1 MNKEE
6 GDEQGQRDCEL
17 GIAIRTAKCAGTESI
32 TETET
37 MTETMTDG

>member
-6 GDEQGQRDCEL
+6 GDEQGQRDSEL
-17 GIAIRTAKCAGTESI
+17 GIPIRTAKHTG
-32 TETET
+32 TET

>member
-6 GDEQGQRDCEL
+6 GDEQRQRDSEL
-17 GIAIRTAKCAGTESI
+17 GIAIRTAKCTGTD
-32 TETET
+32 T